1 MKQLRIYNGKLTI
14 KYIILKICLLF
25 FTLSIFNFQF
35 YIPVSAHLV
44 GQPPFLKINGQ
55 YANLYPVPLTS
66 LYDFNLPQDLAPEN
80 YLVNQ
85 PINFE
90 LVSER
95 LPAPPNIVAITKF
108 DWDFADGSHG
118 NGLLNTHKFTKIGS
132 FIVNIYADDG
142 TTPKPQLLESVLIN
156 VLPDKDY
163 VLPQAKILA
172 NGKMSKDSLTDI
184 IKADFNNSVSL
195 DGSKS
200 TNANKLTEFFW
211 DFGDQKSSSG
221 GKQTHKYTPD
231 LSQIFVVLRV
241 KDTNGFI
248 ADNYAEIQNIQAEK
262 NGSASATTST
272 NTVQPQ
278 KPSNLP
284 IFLSMGL
291 ASLVVIIFI
300 ARKFVQGQR
309 RGRR

>member
-1 MKQLRIYNGKLTI
+1 MQNSN
-14 KYIILKICLLF
+14 LKF
-25 FTLSIFNFQF
+25 KIFNFLLVF
-35 YIPVSAHLV
+35 LTFSFFLFTLPYPVYAHLI

-156 VLPDKDY
+156 VLPDKNY
-163 VLPQAKILA
+163 ALPQAEILV
-172 NGKMSKDSLTDI
+172 NGRTSKDPLTDI
-184 IKADFNNSVSL
+184 IKADFKDSIAL

-200 TNANKLTEFFW
+200 TSANKITEFFW

-221 GKQTHKYTPD
+221 DKQNHRYTPD
-231 LSQIFVVLRV
+231 LSQIFMLLRV
-241 KDTNGFI
+241 KDNNGFI
-248 ADNYAEIQNIQAEK
+248 ADNYVEIQNIQAEK
-262 NGSASATTST
+262 NKTASAATST

-284 IFLSMGL
+284 IFISMGL
-291 ASLVVIIFI
+291 ALLIVIIFI
-300 ARKFVQGQR
+300 ARKFVRDQH
-309 RGRR
+309 RGKH